1 MAFFLQCPC
10 NRSVKAKFKDR
21 GVTIRADGSVRMSAA
36 DLHALRESLM
46 QHWATLGGTCMT
58 GSEDEVWDHVES
70 QLVPSAWSSDCRP
83 IELHVPSLQEQQLY
97 LRRNRPGGA
106 AAAAA
111 ASTDASASTAA
122 ANAAATQH
130 QQMQQHQQPL
140 PTLSSGARR
149 TPQTPRPQ
157 NRSRSRSRGMRLR
170 SRSPRT
176 PEALR
181 QGQQPQAQRDAQ
193 DQASASDL
201 MMLMRRALFQ
211 LARIMDSLS
220 RLTQHP
226 PQPARQQPAPAPAQH
241 PPQPA
246 RRREPDWDNDEDY

>member
-111 ASTDASASTAA
+111 STDASASTAA

-157 NRSRSRSRGMRLR
+157 NRSRSRNRGMRLR

-181 QGQQPQAQRDAQ
+181 QGQ
-193 DQASASDL
+193 
-201 MMLMRRALFQ
+201 
-211 LARIMDSLS
+211 
-220 RLTQHP
+220 
-226 PQPARQQPAPAPAQH
+226 
-241 PPQPA
+241 
-246 RRREPDWDNDEDY
+246 